1 MTREQIYQE
10 CVNKI
15 AKTNCLLMELATG
28 TGKSKQSIDLCNY
41 LFSSNQYQDKRE
53 ITILLLVDK
62 RVHKQT
68 WKEEIGKWGGIHH
81 PSAKVNIR
89 MECYKSLHKCCDDR
103 WDIVIGDE
111 VHHLSE
117 ARQRILKAMR
127 FGYFIG
133 LSATIPQKLKM
144 WFKYNYHSQVVS
156 CDIIEAIDSEVLPEP
171 TILLFPL
178 QVENTR
184 MSETIELNPKAKG
197 TVVHGEYK
205 DYWKLKKQKVH
216 AIIKC
221 TQKQKLMDLDKS
233 IEWYKKKA
241 MSGNQAMKQSWL
253 YLCGKRL
260 EFLADC
266 KLQWVK
272 LILHHLDKERT
283 ITFCKTIAQT
293 EQLGKNCI
301 HSQNKDATQVYED
314 FNAKKIDHITAVNI
328 LNENANLVDCHYGI
342 FCNIT
347 SSEIITQQRQGR
359 LLRHKD
365 PIMVIPYYVGTRE
378 EKLVK
383 KGIEGFK
390 VVKTIHSI
398 SEI

>member
-1 MTREQIYQE
+1 MTREEIYSACE
-10 CVNKI
+10 TALTKSNV
-15 AKTNCLLMELATG
+15 LLLEAATG
-28 TGKSKQSIDLCNY
+28 FGKTWVSIKLVNW
-41 LFSSNQYQDKRE
+41 
-53 ITILLLVDK
+53 ITAAVYKDRKPKMLLLVAK

-68 WKEEIGKWGGIHH
+68 WKDEFDKWGG
-81 PSAKVNIR
+81 VNADVV
-89 MECYKSLHKCCDDR
+89 MECYESLHKHTSEYFDF
-103 WDIVIGDE
+103 IVMDECHHIGSE
-111 VHHLSE
+111 VRIE
-117 ARQRILKAMR
+117 ALKTIKY
-127 FGYFIG
+127 GYIIG
-133 LSATIPQKLKM
+133 LSATIPLKIKQ
-144 WFKYNYHSQVVS
+144 WFKYNYHSEVVS

-178 QVENTR
+178 QIENTR
-184 MSETIELNPKAKG
+184 QSETIEINPKVKG
-197 TVVHGEYK
+197 PVYHGEYK
-205 DYWKLKKQKVH
+205 DLWKYKKAKQH
-216 AIIKC
+216 AILKC
-221 TQKQKLMDLDKS
+221 TQKQKLMELDKL

-241 MSGNQAMKQSWL
+241 MMGNQAMKQTWL
-253 YLCGKRL
+253 YFCGKRL

-301 HSQNKDATQVYED
+301 HSQNKDATKVYD
-314 FNAKKIDHITAVNI
+314 NFNNKKINHITAVNI
-328 LNENANLVDCHYGI
+328 LNENANLVDCRYGI

-378 EKLVK
+378 EELVK

-390 VVKTIHSI
+390 SVKTIHSI